1 MSTFRLVGLDPA
13 ALVPLFDLDEAG
25 LQARGARRRVAMET
39 PGFPCRISL
48 QDAAIG
54 EDLLLLPFEHLA
66 EDSPYRA
73 SGPIYVRRN
82 AQPRQLA
89 PGEVPPYV
97 SARQISLRGYSARH
111 LMVDAVVC
119 EGADVAAQIEQMF
132 ADPKIAYAHLHNAR
146 PGCYSCR
153 AERVD

>member
-1 MSTFRLVGLDPA
+1 MSNFRLVGLDA
-13 ALVPLFDLDEAG
+13 TFFAPLFDLDDDA
-25 LQARGARRRVAMET
+25 LRARGARRRIAT
-39 PGFPCRISL
+39 AASGFPCRISL
-48 QDAAIG
+48 QDAAVG
-54 EDLLLLPFEHLA
+54 EELLLLPFEHLA

-82 AQPRQLA
+82 AQARNLA
-89 PGEVPPYV
+89 AGEVPEYV

-111 LMVDAVVC
+111 LMVDALVC
-119 EGADVAAQIEQMF
+119 EGAEVGARIDSLF

-153 AERVD
+153 AERV

>member
-1 MSTFRLVGLDPA
+1 MITFRLVGVDPA
-13 ALVPLFDLDEAG
+13 PFAGLFDLDDEA
-25 LQARGARRRVAMET
+25 LRARSARRRVAT
-39 PGFPCRISL
+39 AAQGFPCRISL
-48 QDAAIG
+48 QDAAVG
-54 EDLLLLPFEHLA
+54 EELLLLSFEHLA

-73 SGPIYVRRN
+73 SGPIYVRRG
-82 AQPRQLA
+82 AQPRELA

-119 EGADVAAQIEQMF
+119 DGAEVATQIEQMF

-153 AERVD
+153 AERV

>member
-1 MSTFRLVGLDPA
+1 V
-13 ALVPLFDLDEAG
+13 
-25 LQARGARRRVAMET
+25 

-48 QDAAIG
+48 QDAAVG
-54 EDLLLLPFEHLA
+54 EDLLLLPYEHLA

-82 AQPRQLA
+82 AQPRTLA
-89 PGEVPPYV
+89 PGEVPEYV
-97 SARQISLRGYSARH
+97 SARLISLRGYSVRH
-111 LMVDAVVC
+111 LMVKALVC
-119 EGADVAAQIEQMF
+119 EGVDVAAQIERMF

-153 AERVD
+153 AERV

>member
-1 MSTFRLVGLDPA
+1 MSSFRLVGLDPVRFA
-13 ALVPLFDLDEAG
+13 GMFELDDAG
-25 LQARGARRRVAMET
+25 LRSLGARRRVAT
-39 PGFPCRISL
+39 ASRGFPCRISL
-48 QDAAIG
+48 HDAAVG
-54 EDLLLLPFEHLA
+54 EELLLLPFEHLA

-73 SGPIYVRRN
+73 SGPIYVRRG
-82 AQPRQLA
+82 AQARTLA
-89 PGEVPPYV
+89 AGEVPEYV

-119 EGADVAAQIEQMF
+119 DGADVATQIEAMF

-153 AERVD
+153 VERV

>member
-1 MSTFRLVGLDPA
+1 MTTFRLVGLDPTA
-13 ALVPLFDLDEAG
+13 FAPLFDLDDAV
-25 LQARGARRRVAMET
+25 LRARGACRRAATES

-48 QDAAIG
+48 QDAAVG
-54 EDLLLLPFEHLA
+54 EELLLLPFEHLA
-66 EDSPYRA
+66 EESPYRA
-73 SGPIYVRRN
+73 SGPIYVRRG
-82 AQPRQLA
+82 AQRRQLA

-119 EGADVAAQIEQMF
+119 EGAEVAARIEQMF

-153 AERVD
+153 AERV

>member
-1 MSTFRLVGLDPA
+1 MSSFRLVGLDPA
-13 ALVPLFDLDEAG
+13 AFAPLFDLDDQQLRAH
-25 LQARGARRRVAMET
+25 GARRRVATEA

-54 EDLLLLPFEHLA
+54 EELLLLPFEHLA

-82 AQPRQLA
+82 AQPGTLGV
-89 PGEVPPYV
+89 GEVPEYV
-97 SARQISLRGYSARH
+97 SARQISLRGYSERH

-119 EGADVAAQIEQMF
+119 EGGDVATHIERLF

-153 AERVD
+153 AERV